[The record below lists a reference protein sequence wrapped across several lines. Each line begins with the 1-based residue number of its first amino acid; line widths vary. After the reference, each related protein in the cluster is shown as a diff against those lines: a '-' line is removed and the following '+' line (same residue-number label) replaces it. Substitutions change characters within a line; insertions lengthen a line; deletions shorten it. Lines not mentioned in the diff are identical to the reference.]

1 MIAPTTNSNHPCK
14 QPTHYAVLI
23 KDQLSPSLLRFFDGF
38 IVTQTASGE
47 TLLTGPVVDQ
57 SALHGLLAKIRDLN
71 LTLISVNQIEPK
83 EKQP

>member
-1 MIAPTTNSNHPCK
+1 MIAPTTNTDHPCT
-14 QPTHYAVLI
+14 QPANYAILI
-23 KDQLSPSLLRFFDGF
+23 KDQLTPSLLRVFDGF
-38 IVTQTASGE
+38 TFTQTASGE

-83 EKQP
+83 EK

>member
-1 MIAPTTNSNHPCK
+1 MT
-14 QPTHYAVLI
+14 
-23 KDQLSPSLLRFFDGF
+23 PSLSKLFDGF
-38 IVTQTASGE
+38 TVTQTASGE

-83 EKQP
+83 EQQP